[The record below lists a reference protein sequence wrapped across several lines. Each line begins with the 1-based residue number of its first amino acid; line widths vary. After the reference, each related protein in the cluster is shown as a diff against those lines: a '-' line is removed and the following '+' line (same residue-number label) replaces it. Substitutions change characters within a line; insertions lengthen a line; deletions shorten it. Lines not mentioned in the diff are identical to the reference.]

1 MANNKNKKSELEKT
15 SQICEQMQDILLRTK
30 SVETVLGYDEDGKRN
45 GNGLITLIE
54 RIEKGQSDMW
64 MRIDM
69 LKKEIAGVEYNLNKI
84 SENWKDLSYEIRSLN
99 ENIKNM
105 EQKIKSFESKIEEHA
120 KVIDKSITPNKLRD
134 VAKDFGIFIGFL
146 SGLGILFGL
155 IAYLHNKIKGI

>member
-1 MANNKNKKSELEKT
+1 
-15 SQICEQMQDILLRTK
+15 
-30 SVETVLGYDEDGKRN
+30 
-45 GNGLITLIE
+45 
-54 RIEKGQSDMW
+54 MW
-64 MRIDM
+64 NRIDI

-105 EQKIKSFESKIEEHA
+105 EQKMKSFESKIEEHA